1 MIATATTLIAVKLE
15 VQARRSL
22 KLAVYRGHT
31 LLLSLVDAASE
42 LVIGVRR
49 RGRGNV
55 FNPQIIQE
63 ILLPDLLYLRY
74 GKLAFY
80 LEELLVKLERLLQ
93 LIRVLTTAANL
104 AQIHLK
110 LI

>member
-1 MIATATTLIAVKLE
+1 MVATATTLIAVQLE

-22 KLAVYRGHT
+22 KLAVYRGLT
-31 LLLSLVDAASE
+31 LLLSLIAAAGD
-42 LVIGVRR
+42 LVLGVRR
-49 RGRGNV
+49 RGRQNV

-63 ILLPDLLYLRY
+63 ILLPDLLYLRH
-74 GKLAFY
+74 GKLAFN

-93 LIRVLTTAANL
+93 LIRVFTTAANL
-104 AQIHLK
+104 AQIPLE

>member
-31 LLLSLVDAASE
+31 LLLSLVDAAE

-49 RGRGNV
+49 RGRGNI

-74 GKLAFY
+74 GKLAFN

-104 AQIHLK
+104 AQIHLE